1 MADSTRLCYD
11 LFLNGTLYSDS
22 GTNNSIFL
30 ISGSDEI
37 SALFRYI
44 VLLGMPTDT
53 VDTDME
59 ALLGKKACLRIAA
72 GTPSRETSLLDV
84 CGIVTS
90 IAATQQYKVC
100 TPGKSWYR
108 LTIMPAMAA
117 GCFTSNI
124 TVYNKESLPADTES
138 NMPVRTLQCLANA
151 MGMQLHISNN
161 ARKRLPDLL
170 QLTQNGESDYNFF
183 ARILRTF
190 GLGYIVSTVY
200 PKVNEDSEPYKDWQA
215 CVNVLDMT
223 DSLDLPSKTNLSVR
237 YSSARAPYYKREV
250 TYPTSSARADYG
262 KTPAAATAGQVYT
275 VDAYQDLITQNI
287 TTGTPSY
294 PGDCFPAAHAVS
306 ATFHASLSNTAV
318 AVGCTAAWASTC
330 QSPDKSSYL
339 VTKIRWFDTQKTTLT
354 TEIWGRRTPQDPL
367 KGAGVSPYPI
377 TPNTAPDCEDD
388 DMEAELLPVSAET
401 APRAR
406 TFTARVCQ
414 RANYSGSVRD
424 LCLVQEI
431 GKTGTKGTNKMW
443 VEVTSPFADA
453 GSGIHIRYRE
463 GDIVLCE
470 DRGDLS
476 IPVVLTSLYCMQNTL
491 PDTTLIGIT
500 EEDETVDGKT
510 KLKRTKKTST
520 DTGSVIITNR
530 RHTDTQATDTDPAK
544 FVDSQVTNAS
554 VITRPI
560 SVYDLREAKNTPEF
574 SQIRLVAQDNGLE
587 ADKADEDCEIALR
600 DASGQFSYLSTPEM
614 LINFAAG
621 TTTANALTSNDET
634 EPKVYRRQYGR
645 SNFRGI
651 AMYAEK
657 DLLQQSADCQIINA
671 GGVVN
676 IVAAEG
682 IKLTVGRNSISVSEK
697 GITIL
702 NGFGWLDNP
711 GAAGAYNKKG
721 AESAHAYKEA
731 FARKLNNMISISQK
745 GVLLAGTSILSA
757 ALNNLTLKTYI
768 GSKLTMNNTGLKH
781 ATASLSYTGGAS
793 LASTIEKAAKL
804 VVGEIGEAI
813 GGTGNSVIQSLLA
826 GYTLGMNLANQF
838 QDGFRDGM
846 KKFFIGFADLARIDG
861 SYMQLSPD
869 LLQFSST
876 DIFLESAKN
885 YLYTNPISGFR
896 AMAGSIWGRAT
907 FALAHLIS
915 PASVSQDMTKRK
927 IKSFKQLEE
936 ALSNGEVIGK
946 AKTKALTA
954 EEAYVAQ
961 QQAAV
966 QEEQQDLREDD
977 IVIDHNEEHVLDN
990 QSEVRNSESHAV
1002 ENENSSV
1009 RNQTEAVENNSSGLI
1024 VTQ

>member
-1 MADSTRLCYD
+1 MADSTRLCYE
-11 LFLNGTLYSDS
+11 LFLDGTLYSDT
-22 GTNNSIFL
+22 GADNSIFL
-30 ISGSDEI
+30 ISGSDEV
-37 SALFRYI
+37 SALFRHI
-44 VLLGMPTDT
+44 VLLGMSTDT
-53 VDTDME
+53 KDADVE

-72 GTPSRETSLLDV
+72 GTPSRETSLLDA

-100 TPGKSWYR
+100 TADKNWYR
-108 LTIMPAMAA
+108 FTIMPPMAQ

-124 TVYNKESLPADTES
+124 TVYNKESLPTDTES
-138 NMPVRTLQCLANA
+138 NIPVRTLKRLAEA
-151 MGMQLHISNN
+151 MGMSISISENT
-161 ARKRLPDLL
+161 RKRLPDLL

-190 GLGYIVSTVY
+190 GLGYTVSTVY
-200 PKVNEDSEPYKDWQA
+200 PDMKDGEEPYKDWAA

-223 DSLDLPSKTNLSVR
+223 DTLDLPSETKLSVR
-237 YSSARAPYYKREV
+237 YSSARAPYYKREI

-306 ATFHASLSNTAV
+306 AAFHASLSNTAV
-318 AVGCTAAWASTC
+318 AVGCTAAWADTC
-330 QSPDKSSYL
+330 QSPDKCSYL

-388 DMEAELLPVSAET
+388 DMEEELLPVTAET
-401 APRAR
+401 APLAR

-453 GSGIHIRYRE
+453 GSGIHVRYRE

-476 IPVVLTSLYCMQNTL
+476 IPVVLTSLYCMQNAL
-491 PDTTLIGIT
+491 PDTTLVGIT
-500 EEDETVDGKT
+500 EEDETKDGKT
-510 KLKRTKKTST
+510 KLKRTENKST
-520 DTGSVIITNR
+520 DAGSVIITNR
-530 RHTDTQATDTDPAK
+530 RHTDTPKTDTDPAE
-544 FVDSQVTNAS
+544 FVDSEVTDAS

-560 SVYDLREAKNTPEF
+560 SVYDLREAKKTPKF

-587 ADKADEDCEIALR
+587 ADKADADSKISLR

-614 LINFAAG
+614 VINLAAG
-621 TTTANALTSNDET
+621 TTTANTLTSNDET
-634 EPKVYRRQYGR
+634 APKVYRRQYGR
-645 SNFRGI
+645 KSIRGI

-676 IVAAEG
+676 IVAAES
-682 IKLTVGRNSISVSEK
+682 IKLTVGRNSISVAEK
-697 GITIL
+697 GVTLL
-702 NGFGWLDNP
+702 NGFGWLNNP
-711 GAAGAYNKKG
+711 GASGLYNKSG
-721 AESAHAYKEA
+721 AESASATREPVV
-731 FARKLNNMISISQK
+731 RKLSNTISLSQK
-745 GVLLAGTSILSA
+745 GTMVAGPSILSM
-757 ALNNLTLKTYI
+757 ALNNLTMKTYI
-768 GSKLTMNNTGLKH
+768 GSKFSMNNMEIHHFTP
-781 ATASLSYTGGAS
+781 SLTYTGGAA
-793 LASTIEKAAKL
+793 LAGTIEKLAKFAIS
-804 VVGEIGEAI
+804 EIGVA
-813 GGTGNSVIQSLLA
+813 TGNTGSAVVQTALA
-826 GYTLGMNLANQF
+826 AYNFGSNMVNLF
-838 QDGFRDGM
+838 RGGFKDGL
-846 KKFFIGFADLARIDG
+846 KKLFLPFMDLFRIDG
-861 SYMQLSPD
+861 SYMRLSPD
-869 LLQFSST
+869 MLHFSST
-876 DIFLESAKN
+876 DIFLEGAKN

-896 AMAGSIWGRAT
+896 AMAGSIWGPVT
-907 FALAHLIS
+907 FALAHRLS
-915 PASVSQDMTKRK
+915 PASVSQDLTERK
-927 IKSFKQLEE
+927 IKAFSDLEE
-936 ALSNGEVIGK
+936 TLNNGEAIGK

-954 EEAYVAQ
+954 EEATAAK

-966 QEEQQDLREDD
+966 QEEEQDLQEDN

-1002 ENENSSV
+1002 ENETSSV
-1009 RNQTEAVENNSSGLI
+1009 RNQAEAVENNSSGLI